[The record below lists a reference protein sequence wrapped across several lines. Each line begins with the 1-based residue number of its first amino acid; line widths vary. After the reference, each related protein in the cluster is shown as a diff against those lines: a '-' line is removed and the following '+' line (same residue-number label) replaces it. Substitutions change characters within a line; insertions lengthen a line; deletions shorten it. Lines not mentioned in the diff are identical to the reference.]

1 MVSKPL
7 LVATAYAGGAGMT
20 ARSVCSSL
28 LHVPGRV
35 VDSCLSTRMGIT
47 EAPPGQSYV
56 YMRSLAGSKPN
67 VVIMVRL
74 CICFLNA
81 CSETFKTFVPHVRVR
96 FMTYNTSDVD

>member
-1 MVSKPL
+1 M
-7 LVATAYAGGAGMT
+7 Y
-20 ARSVCSSL
+20 
-28 LHVPGRV
+28 RV
-35 VDSCLSTRMGIT
+35 VDSSLSTRMGITGT

-56 YMRSLAGSKPN
+56 YMRSLADSKPN